1 LAQSSNA
8 RHRLRRTV
16 LAATLGTV
24 CEPDV
29 VPFVEP
35 AAAQALQATGASSK
49 AP

>member
-1 LAQSSNA
+1 VLAA
-8 RHRLRRTV
+8 LVAV